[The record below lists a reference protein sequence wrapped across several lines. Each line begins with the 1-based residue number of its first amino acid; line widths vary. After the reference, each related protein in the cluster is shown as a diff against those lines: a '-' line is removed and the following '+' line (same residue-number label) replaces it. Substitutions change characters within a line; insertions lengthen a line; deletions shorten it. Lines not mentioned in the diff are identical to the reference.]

1 MLNIPHILLHPVLSP
16 YALRPV
22 SEPAAFA
29 AWPTYHELVD
39 RHGDLFACR
48 RSGKGHRDNG
58 GEPRGTTFRE
68 RFQMKQVR

>member
-1 MLNIPHILLHPVLSP
+1 MLNIPHILLHPTLSP

-22 SEPAAFA
+22 FVPAASA

-39 RHGDLFACR
+39 RREDPFACR
-48 RSGKGHRDNG
+48 RSGKGHQDNG
-58 GEPRGTTFRE
+58 DELLGTISRE

>member
-1 MLNIPHILLHPVLSP
+1 MLNIPHILLHPVLAP

-22 SEPAAFA
+22 FEPAAFA
-29 AWPTYHELVD
+29 AWPTYRELVD

-48 RSGKGHRDNG
+48 RSGKGPRDNG
-58 GEPRGTTFRE
+58 DELLGTISRE